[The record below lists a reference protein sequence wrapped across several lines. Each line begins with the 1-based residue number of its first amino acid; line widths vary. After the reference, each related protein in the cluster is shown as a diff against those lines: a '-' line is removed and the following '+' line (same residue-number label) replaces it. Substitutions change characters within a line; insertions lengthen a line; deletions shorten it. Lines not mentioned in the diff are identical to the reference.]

1 MTATRLIPLCLLAIV
16 AALLVGCGQS
26 GSNRNA
32 EGAYQDALSAMA
44 AFENKGAG
52 FALALQDCTNLAT
65 SDAAGAACAKQELQ
79 RVAAQWQ
86 PVATALSVLERVA
99 SDECKATLAKAVGD
113 ASLLNG
119 QDSSPPATLQEA
131 EALTTQISDAIQQV
145 SQEIEQAKESC
156 S

>member
-79 RVAAQWQ
+79 RVA
-86 PVATALSVLERVA
+86 
-99 SDECKATLAKAVGD
+99 DAVS
-113 ASLLNG
+113 AG
-119 QDSSPPATLQEA
+119 QPPA
-131 EALTTQISDAIQQV
+131 LTAAMASV
-145 SQEIEQAKESC
+145 
-156 S
+156 

>member
-1 MTATRLIPLCLLAIV
+1 
-16 AALLVGCGQS
+16 
-26 GSNRNA
+26 
-32 EGAYQDALSAMA
+32 
-44 AFENKGAG
+44 
-52 FALALQDCTNLAT
+52 
-65 SDAAGAACAKQELQ
+65 
-79 RVAAQWQ
+79 
-86 PVATALSVLERVA
+86 
-99 SDECKATLAKAVGD
+99 VGD